1 MILFDRNLK
10 STNEIDYLKR
20 EHLKLSSEQIKKKSR
35 SWLFVKTKII

>member
-20 EHLKLSSEQIKKKSR
+20 EHLKLSSEQIKKKVDPDC
-35 SWLFVKTKII
+35 L